1 MRSVEGIPAV
11 HGGEEVKASLLLL
24 DISAARQLGSSASRY
39 LDISA
44 LFPLHDDGGWGKSV
58 SARHSDPP
66 DLLQIDL

>member
-1 MRSVEGIPAV
+1 MRSVEGISAV

-24 DISAARQLGSSASRY
+24 DISAARH

-44 LFPLHDDGGWGKSV
+44 LFHLHDDGGWGKSV

-66 DLLQIDL
+66 DLLQIDM